1 MAFTFFT
8 DLERNIDT
16 MVTTVVTN
24 ISNNTME
31 YFLPVVSTGLGISI
45 LWMAVML
52 ITGSYDS
59 PGMDFVKKITVIT
72 IVVGFA
78 GAGGLYQTQIMSLV
92 LGLPSELASALV
104 GGGDGS
110 TNVLDIASEK
120 TLQKTAQIFDLVGVT
135 PSSWLNALVGIVFFV
150 SGLFLIG
157 ASAVLFFISKV
168 VVSILAGLG
177 FIFIFTF
184 LWEPIRNFFNNW
196 VNQIVHYSLML
207 VLSSLFFG
215 FLMGM
220 YDRFIDAFTIGES
233 NLLYTAFAI
242 AMFTFIGYKLIG
254 EIPTICQSLS
264 NSVSVGSLSKS
275 KANANE
281 NSSGAKGSGNN
292 GGGKGDSG
300 SGGQSNSPRGVVET
314 MNAPF
319 RGKAA

>member
-8 DLERNIDT
+8 DLERNIDS
-16 MVTTVVTN
+16 MVTTVVSN

-31 YFLPVVSTGLGISI
+31 YFLPVVSTGLSISI
-45 LWMAVML
+45 LWMAAMM
-52 ITGSYDS
+52 ITGHYDS

-78 GAGGLYQTQIMSLV
+78 GAGGLYQTQIMNLI
-92 LGLPSELASALV
+92 LGLPGELASALV

-110 TNVLDIASEK
+110 TNVLDVASEK
-120 TLQKTAQIFDLVGVT
+120 TLQKTAQILDLVGVT
-135 PSSWLNALVGIVFFV
+135 PSSWLNFAVGVVFFI

-264 NSVSVGSLSKS
+264 NSVSVGTLTKS
-275 KANANE
+275 KGSAKDNSDRK
-281 NSSGAKGSGNN
+281 SSGNSNGGGGNSNN
-292 GGGKGDSG
+292 GGQTS
-300 SGGQSNSPRGVVET
+300 SPRAVVES

>member
-8 DLERNIDT
+8 DLERNIDA
-16 MVTTVVTN
+16 MVVNIVAT
-24 ISNNTME
+24 ISNNTMD
-31 YFLPVVSTGLGISI
+31 YFLPVVSTGLGISM
-45 LWMAVML
+45 LWFATML
-52 ITGSYDS
+52 IMGNSDA
-59 PGMDFVKKITVIT
+59 PAMDFIKKMTVIT

-78 GAGGLYQTQIMSLV
+78 GAGGLYQSQIMNLI

-110 TNVLDIASEK
+110 TNVLDVASEK
-120 TLQKTAQIFDLVGVT
+120 TLQKTSQIFDLVGMT

-220 YDRFIDAFTIGES
+220 YDRFIDAFTIGDS

-254 EIPTICQSLS
+254 EIPTICSSLA
-264 NSVSVGSLSKS
+264 NSVSVGSLTKSKS
-275 KANANE
+275 SPSSSE
-281 NSSGAKGSGNN
+281 TSSSGSSNTGSGGG
-292 GGGKGDSG
+292 GGGKSE
-300 SGGQSNSPRGVVET
+300 SARNVVES